1 MGFEC
6 AASGACCPQRWLQ
19 GFHESMAYTCLQMV
33 PRAST
38 CHLQMF
44 PCKHRDSIRPS
55 LLLPGLWFCMQLRQ
69 AIPHIAGCAK
79 SDMYI
84 SLLVSHDRFDASVQQ
99 PTPIAVLGS
108 LHFEAVTDLA
118 WSCDGAFL
126 AISSYD
132 GYCR

>member
-1 MGFEC
+1 
-6 AASGACCPQRWLQ
+6 
-19 GFHESMAYTCLQMV
+19 MV
-33 PRAST
+33 LHAG
-38 CHLQMF
+38 CN
-44 PCKHRDSIRPS
+44 
-55 LLLPGLWFCMQLRQ
+55 LLSR
-69 AIPHIAGCAK
+69 IAGCTK
-79 SDMYI
+79 SDMQI
-84 SLLVSHDRFDASVQQ
+84 LLFVSHDRFDARVQQ